1 MFRPTAR
8 RCAISV
14 KPPVV
19 YPRKTVPRIFSEKK
33 TFLYNKYL
41 KILNSSQQS
50 PLLFLTHTDFNA
62 KNLIA
67 LRSHITNAHQAQ
79 QKYLQQEQQKPTLSM
94 IRTGIFGVAL
104 RDFPSIPI
112 EESAKL
118 ASWLQGPLA
127 LLYLPLLHPPHL
139 AAILKAIDRAVP
151 QKRQEEEAR
160 RKQEADKNA
169 DPETPGRK
177 VKKRRPVLYPKLAL
191 VGALIDGRMY
201 ATEQV
206 REIANSPPLG
216 TLRAQLIGLLRGPSV
231 QLAALLNEAGGGKLV
246 RTLEGLKPSLAE
258 EL

>member
-8 RCAISV
+8 RGAISV
-14 KPPVV
+14 KPPII
-19 YPRKTVPRIFSEKK
+19 YPRKTIPRIFSEKK

-50 PLLFLTHTDFNA
+50 PLLFLSHTDFTA

-67 LRSHITNAHQAQ
+67 LRSHIANAHQAQ
-79 QKYLQQEQQKPTLSM
+79 QKLLQKDQQPSLSV
-94 IRTGIFGVAL
+94 IRTGIFGVAI
-104 RDFPSIPI
+104 RDLPSIPND
-112 EESAKL
+112 ESAKL

-151 QKRQEEEAR
+151 QKRQDEEELR
-160 RKQEADKNA
+160 RREADKKA
-169 DPETPGRK
+169 DPETPGRR
-177 VKKRRPVLYPKLAL
+177 VKKRRPVLNPKLAL

-206 REIANSPPLG
+206 REIASLPPLD
-216 TLRAQLIGLLRGPSV
+216 TLRAQLIGLLSGPSV
-231 QLAALLNEAGGGKLV
+231 QLTALLGEAGGGKLV
-246 RTLEGLKPSLAE
+246 RTLEGLKTSLT
-258 EL
+258 